1 MVTRRY
7 KWRDKYGR
15 GARRNTEKRPGS
27 SRELTAMSMARF
39 WRDQGKRDEARDLL
53 APVYGWFTEGFD
65 TLNLKGGKGAARTRP
80 RARALHRRRSI
91 SEICLEPM
99 AVMSKRKRLSELRR
113 GLIRNLPRPGTISA
127 TYWTIRAVPMRPS
140 NACARRCGSRLT
152 MPMQCSTSPY
162 FCNEKT
168 NTRKR

>member
-1 MVTRRY
+1 
-7 KWRDKYGR
+7 
-15 GARRNTEKRPGS
+15 
-27 SRELTAMSMARF
+27 MSMARF

-65 TLNLKGGKGAARTRP
+65 TLDLKRGKGAARTRP

-140 NACARRCGSRLT
+140 NACAQALRVAPDYADAMFNLALLL
-152 MPMQCSTSPY
+152 Q
-162 FCNEKT
+162 
-168 NTRKR
+168 RKNQYTEAVDYWQR